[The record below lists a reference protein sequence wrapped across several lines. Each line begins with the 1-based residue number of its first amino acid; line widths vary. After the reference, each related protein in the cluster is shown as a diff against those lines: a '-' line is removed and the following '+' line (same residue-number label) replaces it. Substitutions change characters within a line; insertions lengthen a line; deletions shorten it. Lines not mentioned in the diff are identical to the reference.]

1 MDKHYLDGKKKSTS
15 GMVFPADAIIVPPFP
30 ANDFPETSTMTKLIA
45 ALDTPSL
52 EEGLELVDKL
62 GDSVE
67 WFKVGSRLFCLSGPT
82 AVAELKKRGKK
93 VFLDLKFHDIPNTV
107 ANAVDAVVGSGADMV
122 NVHAL
127 GGAEMMRAAVG
138 TARKAVPSPLV
149 IAVTVLTSMDEDAL
163 RQALGLDGPCLPA
176 AHVERLA
183 SLAKASGMDGVVCS
197 AWEIEA
203 IRRVAGAEFK
213 LIVPGIRPAG
223 ADTGDQKR
231 VATPAMATEKGADF
245 IVVGRPIY
253 AAANPAKAAA
263 AITAEIARATK

>member
-1 MDKHYLDGKKKSTS
+1 
-15 GMVFPADAIIVPPFP
+15 
-30 ANDFPETSTMTKLIA
+30 MTKLIA

-52 EEGLELVDKL
+52 EEGLALVDEL
-62 GDSVE
+62 GDLVE
-67 WFKVGSRLFCLSGPT
+67 WFKVGSRLFCLSGPM
-82 AVAELKKRGKK
+82 AVTELKKRGKK
-93 VFLDLKFHDIPNTV
+93 VFLDLKFHDISNTV
-107 ANAVDAVVGSGADMV
+107 ANAVDAVASSGADMV

-127 GGAEMMRAAVG
+127 GGTEMMRAAVA
-138 TARKAVPSPLV
+138 TARQAAPSPLV
-149 IAVTVLTSMDEDAL
+149 IAVTVLTSMDENAL
-163 RQALGLDGPCLPA
+163 RQALGVDGACPPA

-183 SLAKASGMDGVVCS
+183 GLAKTAGMDGIVCS

-203 IRRVAGAEFK
+203 IRRVAGADFK
-213 LIVPGIRPAG
+213 LIVPGIRPSG

-253 AAANPAKAAA
+253 AAANPAEAVA

>member
-1 MDKHYLDGKKKSTS
+1 
-15 GMVFPADAIIVPPFP
+15 MVFPADAIIVLLSREM
-30 ANDFPETSTMTKLIA
+30 DFQEILAMTNLIA

-52 EEGLELVDKL
+52 EEGLGLVDKL

-82 AVAELKKRGKK
+82 AVRELKKRGKK

-107 ANAVDAVVGSGADMV
+107 ANAVEAVAGSGADMV

-127 GGAEMMRAAVG
+127 GGSEMMRAAAG
-138 TARKAVPSPLV
+138 AAKKSNPEPLI
-149 IAVTVLTSMDEDAL
+149 IAVTVLTSMNDDSL
-163 RQALGLDGPCLPA
+163 REALGSEAPCAPETHA
-176 AHVERLA
+176 PRLA
-183 SLAKASGMDGVVCS
+183 EMAKNSGMDGVVCS

-203 IRRVAGAEFK
+203 IRRVAGDDFK
-213 LIVPGIRPAG
+213 LIVPGIRPSG
-223 ADTGDQKR
+223 TDIGDQKR

-253 AAANPAKAAA
+253 AARNPAEAAN
-263 AITAEIARATK
+263 AITAEIARATKQ